1 MRAFG
6 FFQLIQCVSSS
17 HIFWVDFS
25 FWMQGTV
32 FSFLKKNIF
41 EIRWYI
47 CNYLVCN
54 AWIDELKRSLVM
66 LLKVGLYRIKR
77 ENQFQRSNRFPI
89 YLICTVVMFFS
100 FWKKKYLRLSYD
112 RSSLI
117 FCLSLVSHTLQ
128 NTKWNFSV
136 KISILT

>member
-6 FFQLIQCVSSS
+6 FFSIDSMCEFFTHFLGRFFILDARNG
-17 HIFWVDFS
+17 IF
-25 FWMQGTV
+25 
-32 FSFLKKNIF
+32 FLKNIF

-47 CNYLVCN
+47 YNYLVCN
-54 AWIDELKRSLVM
+54 AWINELKRSLVM

-100 FWKKKYLRLSYD
+100 FRKKNYLRLSYD